1 MQAISGV
8 AQGCQNI
15 AAGSLEVIGF
25 AIKGKVVGVPR
36 GRAGAMRVGMAAK
49 LTLYHTA
56 GLLGTTSVWDTV
68 DCSSCAITGTQALT
82 FLTIPELFTTF
93 PIASLVM
100 TSAVCWWHALV
111 AIEDKTIITLATLL
125 TQCVTGEGEGKAWT
139 GGWTS
144 CSTEFIMAV

>member
-1 MQAISGV
+1 MEPISGV

-15 AAGSLEVIGF
+15 AAGSLEVIGL
-25 AIKGKVVGVPR
+25 AIKGEVVGVPR
-36 GRAGAMRVGMAAK
+36 GRAGAMRVGMATK
-49 LTLYHTA
+49 LTLHHTA
-56 GLLGTTSVWDTV
+56 GLLGTTGVWDTV

-82 FLTIPELFTTF
+82 FLTIPELFTTL

-100 TSAVCWWHALV
+100 ASTVCWWYTLI

-125 TQCVTGEGEGKAWT
+125 AQSVTGEGEGKAGT

-144 CSTEFIMAV
+144 